1 LEDVRNQAAEAYT
14 GEALQGNAVQA
25 PVGATASLAG
35 PSYHFEGTTPFPG
48 FTIYNPVM
56 DSPGNDSTNVEK
68 PKYDWKKDW
77 RVYAGGAAAVTAGG
91 IFFSPLLFLGGLL
104 AGIGLVLLV
113 IEKKFGSIPS

>member
-1 LEDVRNQAAEAYT
+1 MDDVKNQAAQAFT
-14 GEALQGNAVQA
+14 GE
-25 PVGATASLAG
+25 G
-35 PSYHFEGTTPFPG
+35 PSYHFEGATPFPG
-48 FTIYNPVM
+48 FTIYNPVR

-104 AGIGLVLLV
+104 AGVGLVLYVL
-113 IEKKFGSIPS
+113 EKKFGSIPS